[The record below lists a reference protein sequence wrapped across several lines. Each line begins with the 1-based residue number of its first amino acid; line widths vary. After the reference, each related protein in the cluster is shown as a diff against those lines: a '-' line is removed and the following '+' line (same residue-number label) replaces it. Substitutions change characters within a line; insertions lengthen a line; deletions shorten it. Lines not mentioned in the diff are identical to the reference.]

1 MSSEDIH
8 TEATVVDNQGSG
20 DQADTQSPV
29 DRNQTEVS
37 VMDRASETQ
46 STSTA
51 TATLLQLHNGTFSD
65 THFDRREPFTDENTR
80 SDPGRTCGTGEG
92 RPTYT
97 RVWENGPYDSRNT
110 ANFPD
115 SMNMYSHINM
125 QNTIVGLTNAIG
137 NLQQEQINMHTR
149 QDDITGTLGQVLS
162 VLQGLRDGTGSA
174 SSTSYHN
181 MVQNTGFPQSAI
193 NNSASMYSE
202 SMGDKHFTN
211 QNCGQAA
218 ELQTDPTQ
226 NVSSADRHYGYR
238 NHRCEDRHSRD
249 ENVGSVDRHY
259 GYRNYGS
266 EDRHSRDNNI
276 SSVDR
281 HYGYRNYRHE
291 DRHSGSRRESSI
303 DRHHGSNHGT
313 TAQVTSQGDQFT
325 PYNETELSPTEEN
338 TESRYGSVTEDTGNA
353 VNLANRSQRYNGQRD
368 DEGRPSVT
376 FSDTYRY
383 DRGIPRG
390 DYCEYDRPLEAHGSN
405 SVPRDQDGYRA
416 RSGRRFSSP
425 ETYGW
430 KMPPYNGKEE
440 WKVWINRF
448 EAIADRRNW
457 SEEVKLDN
465 LLPKLQGKADDFVFT
480 QLSKD
485 TLSCYGELVK
495 ELNSRFRVVETK
507 KTFASKFSQRVQKEG
522 ETAEEY
528 AADLKRL
535 YAKAYKNRDNR
546 TKREDL
552 VRRFLDG
559 MRDNEARFEIE
570 FHKEPDDIDEAVYH
584 AVNFVQ
590 TRRRSSTDTHDGK
603 RLKRYVRRTNPEYDC
618 SSEGEAPYESDE
630 DEEKA
635 CRIPAK
641 TDKPQARKTNKPDQP
656 MQKGN
661 TAAAGK
667 DDSMKMLTD
676 LVQTLVS
683 QLKNQ
688 STTTDGKKSHQQG
701 NAGFSGRNKIRCYGC
716 LEFGHIIRDCPKTNR
731 SGSQSDRGRGKSS
744 PPQGQPQPGSSLN

>member
-37 VMDRASETQ
+37 VMGRASETQ

-51 TATLLQLHNGTFSD
+51 AATLLQLHNGTFSD
-65 THFDRREPFTDENTR
+65 THFGSREPFTDENTR

-174 SSTSYHN
+174 SSASYHN

-193 NNSASMYSE
+193 NNSASMYPE
-202 SMGDKHFTN
+202 SIGDKHFTN

-218 ELQTDPTQ
+218 ELQTDPTR

-238 NHRCEDRHSRD
+238 NYRSEDRHSRD
-249 ENVGSVDRHY
+249 DNISSVDRHY

-266 EDRHSRDNNI
+266 EDRHT
-276 SSVDR
+276 
-281 HYGYRNYRHE
+281 
-291 DRHSGSRRESSI
+291 GSRSESSI

-313 TAQVTSQGDQFT
+313 TAPVTSQGDRFT
-325 PYNETELSPTEEN
+325 PYNETELSPTEKN
-338 TESRYGSVTEDTGNA
+338 TESRYGSLTEDTANA

-390 DYCEYDRPLEAHGSN
+390 DYCEYDRPLEACGSN
-405 SVPRDQDGYRA
+405 SVPRAQDGYKA
-416 RSGRRFSSP
+416 WSGRRFSSP

-465 LLPKLQGKADDFVFT
+465 LLPKLQGKAGDFVFT

-495 ELNSRFRVVETK
+495 ELNSRFRVVETE

-603 RLKRYVRRTNPEYDC
+603 RFKRYVRRTNLEYDI

-630 DEEKA
+630 DDERA

-641 TDKPQARKTNKPDQP
+641 TDKPQTRKTNKPDQP

-661 TAAAGK
+661 TATAGK
-667 DDSMKMLTD
+667 DDSMKVLTD

>member
-8 TEATVVDNQGSG
+8 TEAMVVDNQGSG
-20 DQADTQSPV
+20 DQTDTQSPV

-37 VMDRASETQ
+37 VRGRASETQ

-51 TATLLQLHNGTFSD
+51 AATSLQLHNGTFSD
-65 THFDRREPFTDENTR
+65 AHFDSREPFTDGNTR

-110 ANFPD
+110 ANFPI

-149 QDDITGTLGQVLS
+149 QDNITGTLGQVLS

-174 SSTSYHN
+174 SSASYHN

-238 NHRCEDRHSRD
+238 NYRSEDQHSRD
-249 ENVGSVDRHY
+249 DNISSVDRHY
-259 GYRNYGS
+259 GYRNYRS

-281 HYGYRNYRHE
+281 HYGYRNYGSE
-291 DRHSGSRRESSI
+291 DRHSGSRSESSI

-313 TAQVTSQGDQFT
+313 TAPVTSQGDRFT

-338 TESRYGSVTEDTGNA
+338 TESRHGSVTEDTGNA

-390 DYCEYDRPLEAHGSN
+390 DYCEYDRPLEACGSN
-405 SVPRDQDGYRA
+405 SFPRAHDGYRA

-465 LLPKLQGKADDFVFT
+465 LLPKLQGKAGDFVFT

-507 KTFASKFSQRVQKEG
+507 KTFASKFRESRKKARLQRSM
-522 ETAEEY
+522 
-528 AADLKRL
+528 L
-535 YAKAYKNRDNR
+535 
-546 TKREDL
+546 
-552 VRRFLDG
+552 
-559 MRDNEARFEIE
+559 
-570 FHKEPDDIDEAVYH
+570 
-584 AVNFVQ
+584 Q
-590 TRRRSSTDTHDGK
+590 T
-603 RLKRYVRRTNPEYDC
+603 
-618 SSEGEAPYESDE
+618 
-630 DEEKA
+630 
-635 CRIPAK
+635 
-641 TDKPQARKTNKPDQP
+641 
-656 MQKGN
+656 
-661 TAAAGK
+661 
-667 DDSMKMLTD
+667 
-676 LVQTLVS
+676 
-683 QLKNQ
+683 
-688 STTTDGKKSHQQG
+688 
-701 NAGFSGRNKIRCYGC
+701 
-716 LEFGHIIRDCPKTNR
+716 
-731 SGSQSDRGRGKSS
+731 
-744 PPQGQPQPGSSLN
+744 